1 MRSSR
6 TVPLPFAQ
14 SHEIPRASRG
24 KVSPLPTGFPMFQ
37 HSDSIEFHSAGFQR
51 SRSRQSRS
59 ERACH
64 TSPSHGRCLRCLW
77 CDRLY
82 VPLLSARTNREIT
95 MPKVWQ
101 AFKAE
106 EQQGK
111 DMVDAAKQAGV
122 KHFIWTTLDYSEW
135 HVPHFETKAR
145 VNDYLIASGLPR
157 TS

>member
-1 MRSSR
+1 
-6 TVPLPFAQ
+6 
-14 SHEIPRASRG
+14 
-24 KVSPLPTGFPMFQ
+24 
-37 HSDSIEFHSAGFQR
+37 
-51 SRSRQSRS
+51 
-59 ERACH
+59 
-64 TSPSHGRCLRCLW
+64 
-77 CDRLY
+77 
-82 VPLLSARTNREIT
+82 

-111 DMVDAAKQAGV
+111 DMIDAAKQAGV

-145 VNDYLIASGLPR
+145 ANDYLIASGLPR

>member
-1 MRSSR
+1 
-6 TVPLPFAQ
+6 
-14 SHEIPRASRG
+14 
-24 KVSPLPTGFPMFQ
+24 
-37 HSDSIEFHSAGFQR
+37 
-51 SRSRQSRS
+51 
-59 ERACH
+59 
-64 TSPSHGRCLRCLW
+64 
-77 CDRLY
+77 LY
-82 VPLLSARTNREIT
+82 AALLSTHPNREIT

-101 AFKAE
+101 AFMAE

-122 KHFIWTTLDYSEW
+122 KHFIWTTLDHSEW